1 MKHDQRLA
9 EVLVEFAHT
18 LGTDFSLEA
27 ILDRLVM
34 HVVDLLPVTG
44 AGVMLMKPGGDLHFV
59 AASNK
64 TVHEIEALQKEFNEG
79 PCLEAYRTGR
89 AVAVPDLSV
98 DQRFPHF
105 SPHAWEAGLAA
116 VFTFPMRLDAHRLG
130 ALDLY
135 RDEVGDLGPDD
146 LHAAQV
152 LADVAAAYLF
162 NAQAR
167 HDAAADL
174 AIVRHHSLHDPLTGL
189 PNRTLFAELLDHA
202 VASARR
208 SRLAVAVMF
217 VDLDRFKSVNDQY
230 GHHIGDLVLSAVADR
245 LVRLLR
251 PGDTLARFAGDEFMI
266 LCENLA
272 RSSDA
277 EGLAERIGI
286 ALAKPF
292 DIEGHQLEVTAS
304 VGIAFT
310 GAGDDLPQSL
320 LQDADVAM
328 YEAKAAGGAAH
339 RVVDRA
345 GLIEMGR
352 RRQLEADLPVALR
365 RGELSLAYQ
374 PITRAADGSLVAVE
388 ALLRWNHPEHGWV
401 PPDTMI
407 PLAERGGLMVR
418 LGEWILE
425 QACRD
430 FVRWRTSYGSTLAS
444 VAVNVSA
451 SQIVGPGFA
460 ATVGRVIADTGM
472 DPTCLHLE
480 VTESLALGDASR
492 AHVVLQDVKALGVQL
507 SLDDFGTGYSS
518 MTYLKQFPFDS
529 LKIDR
534 SIIADIVSGEPAA
547 GAIVTS
553 VIGLAR
559 ALNLTVVAEGIES
572 AEQLAHSAELG
583 CDLAQGFHLSRPM
596 PPRDLERHV
605 LAAASQGDV
614 IRLPL
619 SV

>member
-1 MKHDQRLA
+1 MQHDQRLA

-27 ILDRLVM
+27 ILDRLVL

-64 TVHEIEALQKEFNEG
+64 AIHEIEALQKEFNEG
-79 PCLEAYRTGR
+79 PCLEAYRTGH

-98 DQRFPHF
+98 DRRFPHF

-135 RDEVGDLGPDD
+135 RDEAGDLSPDD

-230 GHHIGDLVLSAVADR
+230 GHHVGDLVLTAVSER
-245 LVRLLR
+245 LIRLLR
-251 PGDTLARFAGDEFMI
+251 PGDTLARFAGDEFMV
-266 LCENLA
+266 LCEDLA
-272 RSSDA
+272 ARRMPRVLPSASA
-277 EGLAERIGI
+277 SPWPNPSTSRGTGSRR
-286 ALAKPF
+286 
-292 DIEGHQLEVTAS
+292 TAS

-310 GAGDDLPQSL
+310 GAGDDLPGSL

-328 YEAKAAGGAAH
+328 YEAKGVGGAAH
-339 RVVDRA
+339 RVIDRA

-352 RRQLEADLPVALR
+352 RRHLEAELPAALR
-365 RGELSLAYQ
+365 RRQLSLAYQ
-374 PITRAADGSLVAVE
+374 PITRADDGTLVAVE
-388 ALLRWNHPEHGWV
+388 ALLRWNHPGLRLGAAGDDDPSRRAWRAHGAASASGSSSRHAA
-401 PPDTMI
+401 TSC
-407 PLAERGGLMVR
+407 AGGGLRVHAGLRRRQR
-418 LGEWILE
+418 LGKPDPGPWI
-425 QACRD
+425 RGD
-430 FVRWRTSYGSTLAS
+430 
-444 VAVNVSA
+444 
-451 SQIVGPGFA
+451 
-460 ATVGRVIADTGM
+460 GRVASL
-472 DPTCLHLE
+472 PTPGWTPRVCIWR

-492 AHVVLQDVKALGVQL
+492 AHAVLQAVKALGVQL

-518 MTYLKQFPFDS
+518 SERTSSSFRRQPE
-529 LKIDR
+529 IDR
-534 SIIADIVSGEPAA
+534 EHHRRHRQRRA
-547 GAIVTS
+547 G
-553 VIGLAR
+553 R
-559 ALNLTVVAEGIES
+559 RR
-572 AEQLAHSAELG
+572 H
-583 CDLAQGFHLSRPM
+583 
-596 PPRDLERHV
+596 RDLGHRPC
-605 LAAASQGDV
+605 LG
-614 IRLPL
+614 RWT
-619 SV
+619 